1 MIKNILF
8 DLDGTLLNSL
18 PDIYNSINK
27 TLKHFNLGRVDE
39 DYTAKAVGFG
49 TKYFMEQILIKIN
62 KENMFYE
69 VNQFYMKFYEENC
82 VVYGNL
88 YDGVLDGIAKLKQ
101 KNYNMFVVTNKPHKI
116 AIETINKLGI
126 ANYFTEVIGDG
137 LYPDVKKPSYELWKN
152 IEKKYKLDKNETVIV
167 GDGIADYEFSKNT
180 GIEVLL
186 VLYGITLRKTLLELN
201 ANNYFDSFNEVIEH
215 IIKMKDLSIL

>member
-1 MIKNILF
+1 MKNILF

-18 PDIYNSINK
+18 PDIHHAINK
-27 TLKHFNLGRVDE
+27 TLNHFNLGTVDK
-39 DYTAKAVGFG
+39 DYTAKSVGFG
-49 TKYFMEQILIKIN
+49 TKYFLEQILIKIN
-62 KENMFYE
+62 KENMFDE

-88 YDGVLDGIAKLKQ
+88 YDGVLDGISKLKQ
-101 KNYNMFVVTNKPHKI
+101 KNYNMFVITNKPHKI
-116 AIETINKLGI
+116 AIETINRLGI

-137 LYPDVKKPSYELWKN
+137 LYQDIKKPSCEIWEN
-152 IEKKYKLDKNETVIV
+152 IEKKYKLDKNETIIV

-186 VLYGITLRKTLLELN
+186 VLYGITLKETLLELN
-201 ANNYFDSFNEVIEH
+201 ASKYYNSFDEVVEH
-215 IIKMKDLSIL
+215 IIKMKDLSVL